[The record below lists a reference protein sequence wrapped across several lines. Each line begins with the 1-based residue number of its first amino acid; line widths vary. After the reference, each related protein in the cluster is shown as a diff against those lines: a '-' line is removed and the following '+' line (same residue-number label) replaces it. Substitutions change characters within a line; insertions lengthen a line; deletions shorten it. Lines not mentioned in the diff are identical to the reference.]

1 MSHSVVLLGNA
12 LGVSRARS
20 SHGVQDSGAL
30 SKEGSESRYL
40 VDKRLDLVQVGL
52 GGVSVVSSLSQPND
66 DQLWRGRTM
75 GLLGKLTP
83 DTPSLLL
90 LGWTI
95 ARYPIT
101 NPVDREIPASAVA
114 RGQRLTP
121 ILPDRCMT
129 AKASSMSPERLR
141 PLLQDM

>member
-52 GGVSVVSSLSQPND
+52 GGVSVVSPSSQP
-66 DQLWRGRTM
+66 
-75 GLLGKLTP
+75 
-83 DTPSLLL
+83 
-90 LGWTI
+90 
-95 ARYPIT
+95 
-101 NPVDREIPASAVA
+101 E
-114 RGQRLTP
+114 
-121 ILPDRCMT
+121 
-129 AKASSMSPERLR
+129 E
-141 PLLQDM
+141 